1 VSRFTGQ
8 YTGDME
14 ASSASPAQRHEG
26 HAELMTR
33 LGYTRYVA
41 QGGDWGAPISSAMA
55 RQAPPRLLGMH
66 LNYPASV
73 PPDIDQALRNG
84 DPAPAG
90 LSIDENAAF
99 DALRTFAANGSGYR
113 VMMGNALDTG
123 GHFAA
128 WGQPELFAAELRAA
142 FRPLRAAQ

>member
-1 VSRFTGQ
+1 MRRVCGLESRF
-8 YTGDME
+8 
-14 ASSASPAQRHEG
+14 
-26 HAELMTR
+26 
-33 LGYTRYVA
+33 
-41 QGGDWGAPISSAMA
+41 APV
-55 RQAPPRLLGMH
+55 RLLA
-66 LNYPASV
+66 LAPRPA
-73 PPDIDQALRNG
+73 G

>member
-1 VSRFTGQ
+1 VSRFNGQ

-55 RQAPPRLLGMH
+55 RRAPPRLLGMH

-99 DALRTFAANGSGYR
+99 DALRTFAAKGSGYR
-113 VMMGNALDTG
+113 VMMGA
-123 GHFAA
+123 
-128 WGQPELFAAELRAA
+128 RA
-142 FRPLRAAQ
+142 RTP